1 MSDAIEPQP
10 GAATEPIRPSR
21 RWYILAGCLLAA
33 AVACWSVAVIGMFS
47 WDRQIQGFQ
56 RVPVPGEGTVT
67 LTQPG
72 EYALYL
78 EARGACCSWMVG
90 SQSGPLTSWSMR
102 LAIAPAN
109 GGPKTLVHS
118 WSGAPVSYDV
128 GGHQGITG
136 MSFTIT
142 QPGTYIVEAGHV
154 YPPIVTDL
162 AVGRDIL
169 WPTLLPLILLVA
181 GFVALVGAVV
191 SFVITAGRRR
201 RARRR
206 TANPSDVMSPGQWS
220 PA

>member
-1 MSDAIEPQP
+1 
-10 GAATEPIRPSR
+10 
-21 RWYILAGCLLAA
+21 
-33 AVACWSVAVIGMFS
+33 
-47 WDRQIQGFQ
+47 
-56 RVPVPGEGTVT
+56 
-67 LTQPG
+67 
-72 EYALYL
+72 
-78 EARGACCSWMVG
+78 
-90 SQSGPLTSWSMR
+90 
-102 LAIAPAN
+102 
-109 GGPKTLVHS
+109 
-118 WSGAPVSYDV
+118 
-128 GGHQGITG
+128 

-191 SFVITAGRRR
+191 SFVITAVRRR